1 MSALFIGRFQ
11 PFHLGHLD
19 AIKQALAELK
29 KPRIQKSAQLFI
41 VIGSAQENHTP
52 QNPLTSGERIQMI
65 QAALDEAK
73 IPRTKY
79 LIIPIPDINNNKLW
93 PSHVEKYLP
102 PFHKIFTGSEII
114 KTLFKNENKSRKNPW
129 EIIEIKKN
137 LKISST
143 IVREKMLKNK
153 NWEELTPKSV
163 AKLLKRWSSHK
174 RLKSINKSLTSK

>member
-1 MSALFIGRFQ
+1 MSTLFIGRFQ

-19 AIKQALAELK
+19 AIKQALANIKKSQK
-29 KPRIQKSAQLFI
+29 KPRAQLFI
-41 VIGSAQENHTP
+41 AIGSAQENHTP
-52 QNPLTSGERIQMI
+52 QNPLTSGERIQII

-73 IPRTKY
+73 ISRTKY

-93 PSHVEKYLP
+93 PSYVEKYLP
-102 PFHKIFTGSEII
+102 PFQKIFTGSEIV

-129 EIIEIKKN
+129 KIIELKKN

-163 AKLLKRWSSHK
+163 ATLLKSWNSHK